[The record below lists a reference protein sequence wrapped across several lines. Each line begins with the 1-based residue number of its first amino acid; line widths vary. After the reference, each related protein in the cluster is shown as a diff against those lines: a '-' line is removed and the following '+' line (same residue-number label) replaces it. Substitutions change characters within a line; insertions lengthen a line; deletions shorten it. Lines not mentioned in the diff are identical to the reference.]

1 MPFDSEG
8 NFTRVHNWDEDRQN
22 DIDIASD
29 RMDEEFDNYA
39 TALNDCVL
47 RDGRATL
54 IGDLDLGT
62 FKIKNMAKGNNP
74 QDAVNREQLDE
85 LRTQVFSGD
94 NEFAGH
100 NVFNGETEATTLEVE
115 DSSTKLATSEFV
127 KNVLK
132 TSGAGLATFG
142 LDTNGY
148 VKFDN
153 GLIVQWGEYRGS
165 DGNIT
170 FPTPFIQGKYS
181 IVAASLLTGNQTVGW
196 LQVGTKNTDSCY
208 CQMHNYENSHH
219 ATSTNTPFNWIA
231 IGV

>member
-29 RMDEEFDNYA
+29 RMDAEFDNYA

-94 NEFAGH
+94 NTPQALKYPLQHSYTYLDFS
-100 NVFNGETEATTLEVE
+100 LI
-115 DSSTKLATSEFV
+115 SS
-127 KNVLK
+127 
-132 TSGAGLATFG
+132 
-142 LDTNGY
+142 
-148 VKFDN
+148 
-153 GLIVQWGEYRGS
+153 
-165 DGNIT
+165 
-170 FPTPFIQGKYS
+170 
-181 IVAASLLTGNQTVGW
+181 
-196 LQVGTKNTDSCY
+196 
-208 CQMHNYENSHH
+208 
-219 ATSTNTPFNWIA
+219 IA
-231 IGV
+231 IGLSKKSFL